1 MAGEI
6 TPLKALMGWRRYVKL
21 VADAV
26 KLVAPEAR
34 VLVIGGAAE
43 NRPTARSDVDV
54 LIALP
59 KKPSF
64 SEAVEVRAKVLEAAE
79 ELGLPPHAPIEL
91 HIVGEKEL
99 EEYAKRGKAIPADE
113 L

>member
-1 MAGEI
+1 MS
-6 TPLKALMGWRRYVKL
+6 WRKYVKL

-26 KLVAPEAR
+26 KLVVPEAR
-34 VLVIGGAAE
+34 VMVVGGAAE
-43 NRPTARSDVDV
+43 NRLTAKSDVDV

-64 SEAVEVRAKVLEAAE
+64 SEAVELRARVLEAAE
-79 ELGLPPHAPIEL
+79 ELGLPPYAPIEL
-91 HIVGEKEL
+91 HIVGEEEL
-99 EEYAKRGKAIPADE
+99 EEYAKRGETIPADE